1 MYLCQRKAIT
11 ISDKNHCNQNGGK
24 PVKFWIRIISQYRVL
39 SITLAPPVPSHYL
52 QFSNHLLQIDSADL
66 LLHYLHH
73 LASDGAA
80 LRGLCVRS
88 LLDLV
93 GLLASETDAEESE

>member
-1 MYLCQRKAIT
+1 M
-11 ISDKNHCNQNGGK
+11 
-24 PVKFWIRIISQYRVL
+24 KFWTRIISQYRVL
-39 SITLAPPVPSHYL
+39 SITLTPPVPPHYL
-52 QFSNHLLQIDSADL
+52 QFSNHLLQIDSTDL

-80 LRGLCVRS
+80 LGGLCVGS